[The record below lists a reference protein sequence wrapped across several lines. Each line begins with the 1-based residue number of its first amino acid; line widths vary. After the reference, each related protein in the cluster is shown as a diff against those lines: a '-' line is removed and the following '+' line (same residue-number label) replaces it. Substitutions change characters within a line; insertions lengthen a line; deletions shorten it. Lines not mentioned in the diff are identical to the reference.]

1 MHYFLKADYFIM
13 EDELRQGGYLEVKD
27 GHFGNWRP
35 ILPAVEPVIPIIDY
49 GKATI
54 APGLFD
60 THIHGV
66 GGADVMDGDTTALHR
81 MAALLPAAGVTR
93 FLPTTL
99 TAGTVELLDCC
110 RKVAELIERPMENA
124 ARAEGIFL
132 EGPFFTEKHKGAQNP
147 RYFKAPDYA
156 EVERLQQASGGH
168 IVKVAVAAEYPE
180 AVPFLEKLRQAGI
193 HGALAHTDANFE
205 QADRAMKAGGQIFVH
220 LYNGMSGLHHR
231 EPGVVGT
238 YLHSEH
244 AFAELIADGH
254 HVHPAVLAFTAQ
266 FKPDRTILI
275 TDSMR
280 AGMMPDGEYLLG
292 ELAVEV
298 QGGIARTKK
307 DGSLA
312 GSTLQLLDAVKNMVM
327 WTTLDLAAVWRMAS
341 LNPARSVG
349 MDGRLGSLRAG
360 KVADFL
366 VLTPDMTLQ
375 ETWLAGRKIWSAE
388 EKTNANQ

>member
-1 MHYFLKADYFIM
+1 MHYFLKAARFIM
-13 EDELRQGGYLEVKD
+13 ENEVKQGGYLEIRK
-27 GHFGNWRP
+27 GHFGEWRAV
-35 ILPAVEPVIPIIDY
+35 LPFEENVLDFGEAV
-49 GKATI
+49 I

-66 GGADVMDGDTTALHR
+66 GGDDVMDGDLAGLYR
-81 MAALLPAAGVTR
+81 MAKALPAAGVTR

-99 TAGTVELLDCC
+99 TAGL
-110 RKVAELIERPMENA
+110 AELIECCQKAAALIEQPDEKA

-147 RYFKAPDYA
+147 IYFKAPDLA
-156 EVERLQQASGGH
+156 EIEQLQQASRGH

-180 AVPFLEKLRQAGI
+180 AVGFLEKLRGKGI
-193 HGALAHTDANFE
+193 HGALAHTDASFE
-205 QADRAMKAGGQIFVH
+205 QAERARQAGGQIFVH

-231 EPGVVGT
+231 EPGVVGA
-238 YLHSEH
+238 YLHAEQ

-254 HVHPAVLAFTAQ
+254 HVHPAVLSFTAQ
-266 FKPDRTILI
+266 FKPDWTILI

-280 AGMMPDGEYLLG
+280 AGMMPDGDYLLG

-298 QGGIARTKK
+298 KDGIARTKK

-312 GSTLQLLDAVKNMVM
+312 GSTLELLEAVKNMVM
-327 WTTLDLAAVWRMAS
+327 WTPLDLAEIWRMAS

-349 MDGRLGSLRAG
+349 MDDRLGSLQIG
-360 KVADFL
+360 KTADFL
-366 VLTPDMTLQ
+366 VLTPDLSLQ
-375 ETWLAGRKIWSAE
+375 ETWLEGRKIWSAE
-388 EKTNANQ
+388 ETQDANH